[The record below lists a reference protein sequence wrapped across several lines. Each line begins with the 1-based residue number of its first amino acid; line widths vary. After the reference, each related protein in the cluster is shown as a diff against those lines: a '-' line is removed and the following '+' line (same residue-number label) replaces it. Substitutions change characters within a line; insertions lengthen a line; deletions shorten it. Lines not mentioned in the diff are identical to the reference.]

1 MNQVKVINKKST
13 LIDLPVVV
21 FKGQDLF
28 VSCII
33 VGYLTVMTRCLF
45 TKYMCNITIY
55 SLLSKIAYGLNS
67 YCIYGTVFY
76 NMYCNIAFIMG
87 NAFINQQKYKQIKC
101 LNIRVDS
108 INYFNYICFYNN
120 VSSNVLFIIEFN
132 MITCHGL
139 RKKYIILVNYQSP
152 SVQ

>member
-1 MNQVKVINKKST
+1 MEQFFIT
-13 LIDLPVVV
+13 
-21 FKGQDLF
+21 
-28 VSCII
+28 CI
-33 VGYLTVMTRCLF
+33 
-45 TKYMCNITIY
+45 
-55 SLLSKIAYGLNS
+55 A
-67 YCIYGTVFY
+67 
-76 NMYCNIAFIMG
+76 IAFIMG
-87 NAFINQQKYKQIKC
+87 NAFINQEKYKQIKC

-152 SVQ
+152 SVQWLIDHRIFIFLFKNISLIWRCQYYQEMDVKLRPMFVSFCNSSLSL